1 MYRSLVGWP
10 VAEAAQGFWCGFF
23 GGWRV
28 VGEVAACRRRNTGR
42 RAAGARS
49 RWPFSHHRTA
59 RGSIRKTQP
68 QQYS

>member
-42 RAAGARS
+42 RAAGGDEAFECWRH
-49 RWPFSHHRTA
+49 WLPHTALNAFS
-59 RGSIRKTQP
+59 GILQ
-68 QQYS
+68 